1 MAVTMPEGTLGERLE
16 RYLEGFGNRHGLEE
30 SGIEDGVVNLTV
42 SPESVP
48 AVLATARED
57 LNIRHLSYL
66 TVVDRQGF
74 FEITYALADLR
85 GADVRVKTT
94 IQGEEPVIG
103 TVTHVYPTANWH
115 EAGGVRHVR
124 GRVRGASRLAADVH
138 VAGPLRPP
146 PAFEELRDKRP
157 PDLRRVAI
165 AMLREEKNL
174 GSQSLGGT
182 EGGRLT
188 NPDIRDEFGL
198 ETLDMNMGPQHPA
211 MHGLLRLILELDG
224 ETVVRCDPVMGYL
237 HRCQEKIAE
246 NRMYPAVIPLTD
258 RLDYFANIH
267 NEHGYCLAVEDLLD
281 VEIPPRAEYI
291 RVLMSELMRLASHI
305 PSLGFLM
312 LELGAFTPIL
322 YGFRERER
330 IQTLFEAITGARM
343 MFHYVRIGGVKADL
357 PPDIPQRIWDYI
369 ESLEANYQSDFVDLV
384 QGNEIFISRTRNV
397 GRMSPDKA
405 LDMGLTGPP
414 LRCTG
419 VDFDIRRDYPYSIYN
434 ELDFDVITEDA
445 GDVEASYKVRVREIL
460 ESIKLIKQCLEKLPE
475 GEVMGDTGRR
485 IRPAEG
491 EGFSRIESP
500 RGEFSV
506 HVVSDGTDTPYR
518 VHYRDPSFC
527 NMQLLQEIVPGHY
540 LPDIMPIMGLIDPVS
555 GGWDK

>member
-1 MAVTMPEGTLGERLE
+1 
-16 RYLEGFGNRHGLEE
+16 
-30 SGIEDGVVNLTV
+30 
-42 SPESVP
+42 
-48 AVLATARED
+48 
-57 LNIRHLSYL
+57 
-66 TVVDRQGF
+66 
-74 FEITYALADLR
+74 
-85 GADVRVKTT
+85 
-94 IQGEEPVIG
+94 
-103 TVTHVYPTANWH
+103 
-115 EAGGVRHVR
+115 
-124 GRVRGASRLAADVH
+124 
-138 VAGPLRPP
+138 
-146 PAFEELRDKRP
+146 
-157 PDLRRVAI
+157 
-165 AMLREEKNL
+165 MLREEKNL

-357 PPDIPQRIWDYI
+357 PPDMPQRIWDYV

-460 ESIKLIKQCLEKLPE
+460 ESIKLIKQCLEKMPE

-500 RGEFSV
+500 RGEFDV

>member
-1 MAVTMPEGTLGERLE
+1 
-16 RYLEGFGNRHGLEE
+16 
-30 SGIEDGVVNLTV
+30 
-42 SPESVP
+42 
-48 AVLATARED
+48 
-57 LNIRHLSYL
+57 
-66 TVVDRQGF
+66 
-74 FEITYALADLR
+74 
-85 GADVRVKTT
+85 
-94 IQGEEPVIG
+94 
-103 TVTHVYPTANWH
+103 
-115 EAGGVRHVR
+115 
-124 GRVRGASRLAADVH
+124 
-138 VAGPLRPP
+138 
-146 PAFEELRDKRP
+146 
-157 PDLRRVAI
+157 
-165 AMLREEKNL
+165 MLREEKNVE
-174 GSQSLGGT
+174 SQSLSGQ
-182 EGGRLT
+182 ESGRLT

-258 RLDYFANIH
+258 RLDYFANMH

-281 VEIPPRAEYI
+281 LEIPPRAEYI
-291 RVLMSELMRLASHI
+291 RVLMCELMRLASHI

-330 IQTLFEAITGARM
+330 IQTIFEAVTGARM
-343 MFHYVRIGGVKADL
+343 MFHYIRIGGVKADL
-357 PPDIPQRIWDYI
+357 PEDMPQKIWDYI
-369 ESLEANYQSDFVDLV
+369 ETLEANYQSDFVDLV

-397 GRMSPDKA
+397 GTMTPDKA
-405 LDMGLTGPP
+405 LNMGVTGPP

-419 VDFDIRRDYPYSIYN
+419 VDFDIRRDHPYSVYS

-460 ESIKLIKQCLEKLPE
+460 ESIKLIKQCLEKMPE
-475 GEVMGDTGRR
+475 GAVMGDVPRR
-485 IRPAEG
+485 IRPSEG
-491 EGFSRIESP
+491 EGFSRIEAP
-500 RGEFSV
+500 RGEFAV
-506 HVVSDGTDTPYR
+506 HVVSDGSDIPYR
-518 VHYRDPSFC
+518 VHYRDPSFA

-540 LPDIMPIMGLIDPVS
+540 LPDIMPIMGMIDPVS